1 MRRRLTL
8 RQIEAFKAVIEHGT
22 ISLAADALHISQPA
36 MSKTI
41 ANLESDAD
49 LVLFDRPK
57 GRLAP
62 TQQALR
68 LYDEIDR
75 IFGGVQQ
82 VENAI
87 EAIRRQG
94 QGRITIGVM
103 PALSGSF
110 IEQVTREFLQRHPQA
125 FCVIE
130 SRSSPRLLE
139 WLVARELDVAVG
151 ESVIDHPYL
160 VSEPLMVHPL
170 VCIMPTGH
178 ALAAKS
184 LVQPADLDG
193 MPFVSFKPEGP
204 ITGQHLAAIF
214 EEHRARPIVA
224 VIASVASTLCEF
236 VAAGHG
242 VSLVHPAMAK
252 ALGDRLVARPF
263 EPTVRLGF
271 RICRRRDSRNAR
283 LVDDFVK
290 VAHEIGRR
298 FLADGE
304 EA

>member
-1 MRRRLTL
+1 M
-8 RQIEAFKAVIEHGT
+8 
-22 ISLAADALHISQPA
+22 
-36 MSKTI
+36 
-41 ANLESDAD
+41 
-49 LVLFDRPK
+49 
-57 GRLAP
+57 
-62 TQQALR
+62 
-68 LYDEIDR
+68 
-75 IFGGVQQ
+75 
-82 VENAI
+82 
-87 EAIRRQG
+87 
-94 QGRITIGVM
+94 
-103 PALSGSF
+103 
-110 IEQVTREFLQRHPQA
+110 
-125 FCVIE
+125 
-130 SRSSPRLLE
+130 
-139 WLVARELDVAVG
+139 DVAVG

-193 MPFVSFKPEGP
+193 MSFVSFKPEGP

-298 FLADGE
+298 FLTDGE